1 LQFFGSQAFSGQ
13 KVATK
18 DVVAKQALRLAGQC
32 FRVGQRGRAWVF
44 HDLNVLK
51 IQCSV
56 HINFQIIYFVKNNLF
71 LCKIFI
77 PMNIDPT
84 PPSTSLDANTM
95 YALATVESAGQVLAC
110 LEVHGRYFPLS
121 SFQGFPTSVAALFKD
136 WERYQSLLKQAAL
149 QSSPSGGLKPEA
161 VRVLA
166 PLQYPDKILCAG
178 ANYFDH
184 LAEMGMP
191 GAKKE
196 DQRLFF
202 FMKPPRNAVVGAGAT
217 VHLPIDTQ
225 AFDWE
230 IELAVVIGKRAR
242 NVAVESALE
251 YVAAYTVAID
261 FSARDHNRAPD
272 TFYKLDWV
280 AGKGHDT
287 CCPIGPRLVPA
298 SALNDPQNV
307 ALRLWVNGE
316 LKQNGCS
323 KDMIFTVAEQIATA
337 SRIMT
342 LDPGDLLL
350 TGTPAGV
357 GAPKQTFLQV
367 GDQVDAE
374 IEGIGRL
381 SVTIQ
386 PSR

>member
-1 LQFFGSQAFSGQ
+1 MS
-13 KVATK
+13 
-18 DVVAKQALRLAGQC
+18 
-32 FRVGQRGRAWVF
+32 
-44 HDLNVLK
+44 H
-51 IQCSV
+51 
-56 HINFQIIYFVKNNLF
+56 
-71 LCKIFI
+71 
-77 PMNIDPT
+77 PT
-84 PPSTSLDANTM
+84 TPITM
-95 YALATVESAGQVLAC
+95 TYSLATIEHQGRPLAC
-110 LEVHGRYFPLS
+110 LEIQGRYTPLNTLKHE
-121 SFQGFPTSVAALFKD
+121 PALPDSVAALFDD
-136 WERYQSLLKQAAL
+136 WPQFSVALEKAARAL
-149 QSSPSGGLKPEA
+149 PPAAGLAASE

-166 PLQYPDKILCAG
+166 PLRYPGKVLCAG
-178 ANYFDH
+178 ANYYDH

-202 FMKPPRNAVVGAGAT
+202 FMKPPRNAVVGPGAT
-217 VHLPIDTQ
+217 VHMPIGTQ

-230 IELAVVIGKRAR
+230 IELAAVIGKPAR
-242 NVAVESALE
+242 NVSVTDALS

-280 AGKGHDT
+280 AGKANDT

-298 SALNDPQNV
+298 SAISDPQNIG
-307 ALRLWVNGE
+307 LKLWVNGE
-316 LKQNGCS
+316 LKQDGRS
-323 KDMIFTVAEQIATA
+323 SQMIFSIAEQIAIA

-357 GAPKQTFLQV
+357 GVPKQTFLKV

-374 IEGIGRL
+374 IEGIGKL
-381 SVTIQ
+381 SVSIQ
-386 PSR
+386 PAR